1 MKYFEDNFLNPDD
14 ETYLDELRIKFLID
28 QEKKAKASA
37 NKKTRACLKCL
48 ELFESE
54 GPHNRKCDK
63 CRKEEGYE
71 R

>member
-1 MKYFEDNFLNPDD
+1 MNNHDNFINEDD

-28 QEKKAKASA
+28 QEKKAKKSN
-37 NKKTRACLKCL
+37 NKKLRPCLKCL

-54 GPHNRKCDK
+54 GKHNRKCDK
-63 CRKEEGYE
+63 CREEDGYG